1 MPASSPP
8 PESRFLRSTD
18 GRVLGGVCRGLSV
31 RLGVSVW
38 LLRFAFGSFA
48 LLDGAGVLIY
58 AALWLFMPLNV
69 GGNVGESGRRADI
82 HCALSSARIATKAL
96 PVLGAA
102 LLIGVE
108 GNRTSEEWNVAAP
121 FAAVAVG
128 LAVLWRQA
136 DDYQRARWFAVRDR
150 PGPLDVARAA
160 VGVLVVLGGVVW
172 LLADGS
178 SWAQTDRALQAAL
191 AVLAG
196 AALIVAP
203 FLLRIVRELAVERAE
218 RIRVQERSEMAALMH
233 DSVLQTLSLI
243 QHKSDDPSEM
253 ARLAHAQERDLRA
266 WLYGGQPYGGDA
278 PAQTFAQ
285 AIKAVAAEVEDQHG
299 VEFDVVTV
307 GDTELDDPLR
317 ACVAATREA
326 AVNAAKYAD
335 GAPISIYAEIDA
347 DGDRTMR
354 IYVRDRG
361 PGFDPEAVGE
371 DRMGIRESIIG
382 RTIRCG
388 GRATVESAAGQ
399 GTEVRLEL
407 TRV

>member
-1 MPASSPP
+1 MRDVTASLPP
-8 PESRFLRSTD
+8 PECRFLRSTD

-31 RLGVSVW
+31 RLGASVW
-38 LLRFAFGSFA
+38 LLRLAFGSFA

-58 AALWLFMPLNV
+58 ATLWLFMPLDV
-69 GGNVGESGRRADI
+69 TESARRAGVRS
-82 HCALSSARIATKAL
+82 AASSARIATKAL

-136 DDYQRARWFAVRDR
+136 DDYQRARWFAVRER
-150 PGPLDVARAA
+150 PGLQDVARAA
-160 VGVLVVLGGVVW
+160 IGVFVVIGGVVW

-243 QHKSDDPSEM
+243 QHKSDDPAEM

-266 WLYGGQPYGGDA
+266 WLYGGQPYVGGDM

-285 AIKAVAAEVEDQHG
+285 AVKAVAAEIEDQHG
-299 VEFDVVTV
+299 VELDVVTV
-307 GDTELDDPLR
+307 GDAELDDPLR

-326 AVNAAKYAD
+326 AVNAAKYAA

-354 IYVRDRG
+354 VYVRDWG
-361 PGFDPEAVGE
+361 PGFDPSSVGE

-382 RTIRCG
+382 RTSRCG
-388 GRATVESAAGQ
+388 GRATVDSVAGQ

>member
-1 MPASSPP
+1 M
-8 PESRFLRSTD
+8 
-18 GRVLGGVCRGLSV
+18 
-31 RLGVSVW
+31 SVW
-38 LLRFAFGSFA
+38 LLRATFAAFA

-58 AALWLFMPLNV
+58 AAFWLFMPLSAADPAGRAAV
-69 GGNVGESGRRADI
+69 QSGAPI
-82 HCALSSARIATKAL
+82 ASSVRIAAKAL

-108 GNRTSEEWNVAAP
+108 GSRISEQWNVAAP

-136 DDYQRARWFAVRDR
+136 DDYQRARWFAARER
-150 PGPLDVARAA
+150 PGPRDVARAA
-160 VGVLVVLGGVVW
+160 VGVLVVIGGVVW

-203 FLLRIVRELAVERAE
+203 FLLRIVRELAAERAE
-218 RIRVQERSEMAALMH
+218 RIRVQERGEMAALMH

-243 QHKSDDPSEM
+243 QHKSDDPVEM

-266 WLYGGQPYGGDA
+266 WLYGGQPDVGGA
-278 PAQTFAQ
+278 KPVQTFAQ
-285 AIKAVAAEVEDQHG
+285 AVKAVAAEVEDQHG
-299 VEFDVVTV
+299 VELDVVTV
-307 GDTELDDPLR
+307 GDAELDDPLR

-335 GAPISIYAEIDA
+335 GAPISIYAEIDP
-347 DGDRTMR
+347 DGDRAMR

-361 PGFDPEAVGE
+361 PGFDLDAVGE

-382 RTIRCG
+382 RTSRCG
-388 GRATVESAAGQ
+388 GRAIVESVAGQ

-407 TRV
+407 TRA

>member
-1 MPASSPP
+1 M
-8 PESRFLRSTD
+8 
-18 GRVLGGVCRGLSV
+18 
-31 RLGVSVW
+31 SVW
-38 LLRFAFGSFA
+38 LLRLAFGSFA

-58 AALWLFMPLNV
+58 AALWLFMPLDV
-69 GGNVGESGRRADI
+69 TESARRPGTRS
-82 HCALSSARIATKAL
+82 ALAGARIATKAL
-96 PVLGAA
+96 PILGAA

-121 FAAVAVG
+121 FAAVAAG

-150 PGPLDVARAA
+150 PGLRDVARAA
-160 VGVLVVLGGVVW
+160 VGVVVVIGGVVW

-178 SWAQTDRALQAAL
+178 SWDQTDRALQAAL

-243 QHKSDDPSEM
+243 QHKSDDPAEM

-266 WLYGGQPYGGDA
+266 WLYGGQSHVGGA
-278 PAQTFAQ
+278 MPAQTFAQ

-299 VEFDVVTV
+299 VELDVVTV
-307 GDTELDDPLR
+307 GDAELDDPLR

-326 AVNAAKYAD
+326 AVNAAKYAE
-335 GAPISIYAEIDA
+335 GAPISVYAEIDA

-361 PGFDPEAVGE
+361 PGFDLAAVGE

-382 RTIRCG
+382 RTSRCG
-388 GRATVESAAGQ
+388 GRATVDSVAGQ